1 MIAGLLIRRA
11 EQTSGIRR
19 IPDPM
24 GMFRSRCWIVIV
36 FGSLLGLKVGNVT
49 SLQFWTSMLMKPIT
63 AEFGWTRGVMSVAVM
78 LGSIF
83 ASTAT
88 PVAGRLID
96 RRGISR
102 ITLVAIALFALA
114 QRATRA
120 SIVCVISRIASF
132 CASLRMRL

>member
-11 EQTSGIRR
+11 EQTCGNRV
-19 IPDPM
+19 IPDLM
-24 GMFRSRCWIVIV
+24 GMFRSRCWIV
-36 FGSLLGLKVGNVT
+36 FGSLPGLKVGNVT
-49 SLQFWTSMLMKPIT
+49 VLQFWTSMLMKPIT